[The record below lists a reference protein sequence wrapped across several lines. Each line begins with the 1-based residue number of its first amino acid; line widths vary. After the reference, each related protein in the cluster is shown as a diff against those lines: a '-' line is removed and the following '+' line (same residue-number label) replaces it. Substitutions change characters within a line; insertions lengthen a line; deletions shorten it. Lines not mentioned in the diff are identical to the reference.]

1 MELVKIKEFIPIVHN
16 SENEFFVFY
25 IVFLINQDLD
35 IDIQPFYEANII
47 ALFAKKAPIVELD
60 VMIWEQNLSYNVI

>member
-25 IVFLINQDLD
+25 IAFFTNQDLD
-35 IDIQPFYEANII
+35 IEFQPFYEAYII
-47 ALFAKKAPIVELD
+47 ALFAKKAPIVEFD
-60 VMIWEQNLSYNVI
+60 VMIWAQDLSYNVI